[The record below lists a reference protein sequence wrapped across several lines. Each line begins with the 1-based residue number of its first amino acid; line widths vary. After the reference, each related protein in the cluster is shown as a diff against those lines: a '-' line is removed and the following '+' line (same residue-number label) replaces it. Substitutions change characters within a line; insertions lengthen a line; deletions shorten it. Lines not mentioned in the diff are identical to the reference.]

1 MPLFPVIYVMAFFSL
16 IDPPQTIVLFQ
27 VLSLVV
33 KGLFAVLQDMN
44 DALTSVESALSRE
57 QQANE
62 SRRAF
67 LKYLFHEVRTPLNSL
82 VIGVEVLQ
90 SRCQTDSEA
99 TESLQMMRAAC
110 QFMSSTLNDVLSM
123 QRIEDG
129 KFKLDMQPFAFSD
142 VIETVFATFSGA
154 ALGQGVS
161 LSSVLSPDVPARLL
175 GDRFRLE
182 HVLANLLSNAVKFSP
197 SDGAVLVSVSLEAEE
212 AEAAASTSAS
222 ASAAAPASV
231 TFKEARGVR
240 SSFDNTESSRRMAN
254 KGHLLEEGWVR
265 VTVAVTDE
273 GPGISR
279 ENQQRLFASFEQ
291 IDAAALQKGGGSGL
305 GLSLCREIVCLH
317 GGTIGVTSHEGK
329 GSCFHFTI
337 PFRSLSNPSQPSSSM
352 LTAPESVG
360 PEGSAASRPVRALV
374 VDGTHVR
381 DILYLY
387 LE

>member
-1 MPLFPVIYVMAFFSL
+1 MMPLFPVIYVMAFFSL

-212 AEAAASTSAS
+212 AAAS
-222 ASAAAPASV
+222 ASASV

-254 KGHLLEEGWVR
+254 KGHLPEEGWVR

-337 PFRSLSNPSQPSSSM
+337 PFRSLSNPSQPSLSM